1 MRVISYFS
9 VLNDRFR
16 VQFLSSFEMHLKCV
30 WNATQRLEAMIF
42 LFQTDFA
49 ELSDVYVFASHGILH
64 IPPFFVCIV
73 YDVSEKGVNYPF
85 FFFFFFFLTGAGIE
99 CAIDKQHSH

>member
-16 VQFLSSFEMHLKCV
+16 VQFLSSFEMHLKRV

-49 ELSDVYVFASHGILH
+49 ELSDVYVFASHGVLH
-64 IPPFFVCIV
+64 IPPFFVHCVRCQRETGELPIFW
-73 YDVSEKGVNYPF
+73 G
-85 FFFFFFFLTGAGIE
+85 TGAGIK